1 MAYVKAVVND
11 FYFNSLHHKVEPLGI
26 FIDPDQA
33 NVMLVRLPKGNPAQ
47 HLATLESTWKKMV
60 PDRPFSYKFVDQEY
74 AQMYRSEQRVG
85 AVFGLFSGIAI
96 FIACMGL
103 FGLVSYVALRRTREI
118 SIRKV
123 LGATQKDVIS
133 VLSADFFKLLGIS
146 AVLAIGFGIWFSDAW
161 LAAFANRTNVGLW
174 PYLIAILTVM
184 LLALVTIGYRSW
196 KVYSLNPSK
205 TLKSD

>member
-1 MAYVKAVVND
+1 MPFTSFDWNLVTNPCT
-11 FYFNSLHHKVEPLGI
+11 LKV
-26 FIDPDQA
+26 A
-33 NVMLVRLPKGNPAQ
+33 MLRRSSSASVGVNPA
-47 HLATLESTWKKMV
+47 AT
-60 PDRPFSYKFVDQEY
+60 
-74 AQMYRSEQRVG
+74 
-85 AVFGLFSGIAI
+85 IAI

-123 LGATQKDVIS
+123 LGATQSDVVG
-133 VLSADFFKLLGIS
+133 VLSSDFFRLLAIS

-161 LAAFANRTNVGLW
+161 LAAFANRATVGLW
-174 PYLIAILTVM
+174 PYLSAILVVL

-196 KVYSLNPSK
+196 KVFTLNPSK